1 MKWQVFVILTLRRM
15 SKVIVSAIRDRRVL
29 AIHAGQT
36 ERKVEPH
43 AFGLDY
49 AGKAILLCY
58 DVSAPAVEGRRGW
71 ALLTVNQ
78 CTQITPQDECFSRA
92 RMGYRRDDTGLC
104 SVVEQV

>member
-1 MKWQVFVILTLRRM
+1 M

-29 AIHAGQT
+29 AIQAGQG

-43 AFGLDY
+43 AFGLDR

-58 DVSAPAVEGRRGW
+58 DVSGPAAEGRRGW
-71 ALLTVNQ
+71 ALLMVNERM
-78 CTQITPQDECFSRA
+78 QITPQEECFSLA